1 MNAVFVAS
9 FIFGA
14 VLELLIL
21 NGLIKG
27 PYRKY
32 PVLFTYVLILFFTGI
47 IDATLYF
54 EIGLWTGSAR
64 TVFWIN
70 DSIRQVFLFVFVL
83 SLVYQA
89 MASGPGRVAVQR
101 LLVFGSLILAIVSYY
116 GLHDARPSVWM
127 TSIIRNM
134 SFCAAVVNLGLWAVL
149 IRRKRRDSQILLL
162 SGGLGL
168 QMTGEAI
175 GHSLRNLWQISRT
188 YAIAGNVILVLAHL
202 LCLLAWY
209 QAFRNNRKSAPPKPV
224 KRLPDDAFDDAKA
237 RRYTGIFQDASV

>member
-1 MNAVFVAS
+1 MNALFGAS
-9 FIFGA
+9 FMAGA

-27 PYRKY
+27 SYRKY

-64 TVFWIN
+64 TVFWVN

-89 MASGPGRVAVQR
+89 MASGPGRAAVQR
-101 LLVFGSLILAIVSYY
+101 LLIIGSLILAIISYY
-116 GLHDARPSVWM
+116 GMHDARPSAWM
-127 TSIIRNM
+127 TSVIRNM
-134 SFCAAVVNLGLWAVL
+134 SFCAAIVNLGLWAAL
-149 IRRKRRDSQILLL
+149 LRQKRRDSQILLL

-175 GHSLRNLWQISRT
+175 GHSFRNLWQISRT
-188 YAIAGNVILVLAHL
+188 YAVAGNVILVLAHL
-202 LCLLAWY
+202 LCLLAWW
-209 QAFRNNRKSAPPKPV
+209 QAFRSSRSSTPAKSV
-224 KRLPDDAFDDAKA
+224 KKVEDETFDEAKA
-237 RRYTGIFQDASV
+237 RRYTGIFQDASI